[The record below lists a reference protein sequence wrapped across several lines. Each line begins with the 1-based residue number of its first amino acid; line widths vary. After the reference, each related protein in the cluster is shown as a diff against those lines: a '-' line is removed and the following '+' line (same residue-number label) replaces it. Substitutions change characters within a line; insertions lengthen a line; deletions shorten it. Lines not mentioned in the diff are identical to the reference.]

1 MTLGLLEVLSIM
13 RVFKEGVLLALA
25 VLLTLTVGPVTAEP
39 PNDYP
44 LHDAVWDGD
53 LDRLVELLQTGY
65 DPNEVD
71 RYGQTALLC
80 SARWAQDRRY
90 LYTLKLLHY
99 GADVDAKDSSGATP
113 LHYAAMTGSG
123 ATTSLLLQFG
133 ANVKDRSNGGGSP
146 LAAAYINGHLG
157 IASLLESYG
166 AGMVSEAKRRQL
178 QAIGHINNVVRN
190 SKRATRGLD
199 PQERTAWIARK
210 LLEVREKHG
219 LHEHLTDEAIASIA
233 LEEVDEAAPDE
244 TGADAP

>member
-1 MTLGLLEVLSIM
+1 MGLLGVLSIM

-25 VLLTLTVGPVTAEP
+25 VLLTLTIGPVTAEP

-44 LHDAVWDGD
+44 LHDAVREGD

-80 SARWAQDRRY
+80 SASWAQDRRY

-99 GADVDAKDSSGATP
+99 GADVNAKDSSGVTP
-113 LHYAAMTGSG
+113 LYYAAMTGSG

-166 AGMVSEAKRRQL
+166 AGMESEASDDSCKL
-178 QAIGHINNVVRN
+178 LVI
-190 SKRATRGLD
+190 STMLFATAKGQQEGLD

-244 TGADAP
+244 AGGR

>member
-1 MTLGLLEVLSIM
+1 MRSGKAIWIVLSSCCK
-13 RVFKEGVLLALA
+13 RGTTQTR
-25 VLLTLTVGPVTAEP
+25 LTGTGKRHCFARL
-39 PNDYP
+39 
-44 LHDAVWDGD
+44 DG
-53 LDRLVELLQTGY
+53 LKI
-65 DPNEVD
+65 
-71 RYGQTALLC
+71 
-80 SARWAQDRRY
+80 RRY

-99 GADVDAKDSSGATP
+99 GADVNAKDSSGVTP
-113 LHYAAMTGSG
+113 LYYAAMTGSG

-166 AGMVSEAKRRQL
+166 AGMESEAKRRQL

-244 TGADAP
+244 AGGR